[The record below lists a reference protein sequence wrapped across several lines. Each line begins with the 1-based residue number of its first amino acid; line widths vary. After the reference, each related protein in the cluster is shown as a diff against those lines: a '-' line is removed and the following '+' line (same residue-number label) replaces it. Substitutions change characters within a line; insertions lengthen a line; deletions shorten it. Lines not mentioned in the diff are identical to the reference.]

1 LKSLKTKGWEYF
13 PLVATAILL
22 ATAALAQEPPT
33 PDSVT
38 ADSLPARIDSVNT
51 ADDPLKRALERMSPL
66 DAPDRVSLA
75 DGDCLVTNVFYDT
88 DIREVLNSIASQ
100 CQVTIMFD
108 ETVAGILTMELNNV
122 PIEEALRRVLQP
134 YGLTY
139 RWMGEYYLVG
149 APRPDNPSFP
159 LLAETKLYRPNFIK
173 AEDVPLMLSSYYQ
186 PYLRV
191 NRETNTVTLTGSPE
205 LIKRMKQDLQEVD
218 QPPRQVLIEA
228 LVTETSTDV
237 GLELGVLWDIQASQG
252 RDSLRVSSYP
262 PSLNGDSILFEPS
275 PDGFSMFFDRVGIHS
290 SDWLAE
296 FRVKL
301 AALLDDG
308 EASIRANPRIATL
321 EGKKARIFIGR
332 EEYFSIL
339 TGSVT
344 FNYAQLEVIKTGI
357 SLTITPYVSE
367 DGFITLEVEP
377 EVSDVVGSGSTGL
390 PVTNKRSVVTKVRVR
405 EGETVVIGGLFVE
418 YAVRVERKV
427 PILGSIPI
435 LGYLFKH
442 TSNQVRNGEVMVLI
456 TPRLWEGDVQKEGIA
471 ADTIS
476 YFHQE

>member
-1 LKSLKTKGWEYF
+1 
-13 PLVATAILL
+13 
-22 ATAALAQEPPT
+22 
-33 PDSVT
+33 
-38 ADSLPARIDSVNT
+38 
-51 ADDPLKRALERMSPL
+51 
-66 DAPDRVSLA
+66 
-75 DGDCLVTNVFYDT
+75 
-88 DIREVLNSIASQ
+88 
-100 CQVTIMFD
+100 
-108 ETVAGILTMELNNV
+108 
-122 PIEEALRRVLQP
+122 
-134 YGLTY
+134 
-139 RWMGEYYLVG
+139 MGEYYLVG